1 MGRGALSVFVGNEQ
15 RHEFLE
21 TAFVYLIPF
30 IDWAEW
36 KPKHLENK
44 SLTPNGQRWWAA
56 SKHARKGALPGVP
69 PSGRRKA
76 LGPGAGCRPPASQTS
91 PFPPPSWP
99 ELASGRGSRGGAVP
113 GRAAQLP
120 RCPPSPR
127 LPDLI
132 LKLDPRAPGLAVAR
146 SPWSP
151 SRGPEGS
158 PPSQADAASAARG
171 PGGWQ
176 GAGGGRNQWQAEA

>member
-1 MGRGALSVFVGNEQ
+1 METKTSGERIAHPEWSTMVGCIQARAERCAPRGSSFRETEGPRAWGRLPPSC
-15 RHEFLE
+15 
-21 TAFVYLIPF
+21 
-30 IDWAEW
+30 
-36 KPKHLENK
+36 KPNI
-44 SLTPNGQRWWAA
+44 
-56 SKHARKGALPGVP
+56 ALPTSLV
-69 PSGRRKA
+69 A
-76 LGPGAGCRPPASQTS
+76 GAGQWARVP
-91 PFPPPSWP
+91 W
-99 ELASGRGSRGGAVP
+99 GAVP

>member
-1 MGRGALSVFVGNEQ
+1 MGLLKGFTS
-15 RHEFLE
+15 
-21 TAFVYLIPF
+21 
-30 IDWAEW
+30 
-36 KPKHLENK
+36 
-44 SLTPNGQRWWAA
+44 SGQQWVLA
-56 SKHARKGALPGVP
+56 SRRAQKGELPGAP
-69 PSGRRKA
+69 PSGRPKA
-76 LGPGAGCRPPASQTS
+76 LGPGVSFRPPVGQTS
-91 PFPPPSWP
+91 PSRRPLWP
-99 ELASGRGSRGGAVP
+99 TLASALGSRGGAVL
-113 GRAAQLP
+113 GTAAQLP
-120 RCPPSPR
+120 WCPPSPR